1 MPSTWKH
8 HSTLVYGE
16 VRPMTPEREWYVV
29 TKLFDKWLSA
39 GMTEAQIALR
49 WNAGGASKCSSGVNR
64 YGVAY
69 DSCAYVAG
77 VLAMLR

>member
-29 TKLFDKWLSA
+29 TKLFDEWLSE

-49 WNAGGASKCSSGVNR
+49 WNAGGASHCSSGVNK
-64 YGVAY
+64 YGVKY
-69 DSCAYVAG
+69 DSCAYVKG
-77 VLAMLR
+77 VLALLR